1 MVRSTAQ
8 FDLPRGFR
16 IWRLLAI
23 IVLISAALGVTSDH
37 SEAQAPVDVVTTDTT
52 ITLSWA
58 ADGDVKFY
66 WWQPIARKLERVVV
80 SDAKSWT
87 ATGLQPE
94 SVHELTFF
102 GAFYGSLK
110 FKTKADSEPTSP
122 PPPPTPEL
130 SIAAGVDIT
139 EGAQATFT
147 LTASPAPT
155 QSLSVSVTP
164 SQSGAFGVGS
174 TAKTVT
180 IGTSGTAT
188 VTFATTN
195 DSVDEADGSVTATVD
210 NGTGYTVSSSK
221 GSATLAVA
229 DDDVP
234 VLSIASDGNVTEGSA
249 ASFTISASP
258 TPHTALTANVDV
270 TAAGSFGVT
279 TGARTVT
286 IPTSG
291 SQSFT
296 VSTSGDTTDEP
307 HGSVTATLSSGTGYT
322 VSSSAGSASA
332 TVSDNDDPPPAERVV
347 SITAGS
353 DITEGDDA
361 SFTVTVSPQPS
372 SSMPVSL
379 TVSQSGAVLPIN
391 SARHILISNYLSRP
405 VTIKVRTVDDSTD
418 EADGTV
424 TVTVDD
430 IQGYAVSTTAGS
442 ATLAVSDNDVPEL
455 SIASDG
461 NVTEGSAA
469 SFTITASPT
478 PHTALTANVDI
489 TVAGS
494 FGVTTGARTVT
505 IPTSGSKSFTVS
517 TSGDT
522 TDEPDGSVT
531 ATLSS
536 GTDYTVSSSA
546 GSASAT
552 VSDDDDSP
560 QPAEQLATQE
570 VIANCVADSLLSK
583 VRHYYDINKNRSPGY
598 GKNWKR
604 VLLAF
609 GDVSDSQLT
618 AFTAAEAQERESRW
632 SGWTPVREALDCIED
647 AIDQQ
652 TPPPPPPTDPEI
664 SISSSS
670 NINEGGTVT
679 FTVTATP
686 APTADLSVSVS
697 VAQSGSYTS
706 QAGARS
712 VTITSTGTASFTIA
726 TLDDSN
732 DEPDGSVTATVNT
745 GTGYTVSSSAGSTT
759 ANVADNDDPPL
770 PEISISGGPD
780 VAEGGNVSF
789 TVAATPAPS
798 ANLDVSVNVT
808 QSGSFT
814 TQTGVQTVTISA
826 TGSTSFTVSTD
837 NDATDEPDGS
847 VTATIDTGT
856 GYTVSSSAGSTTVN
870 VTDNDDPPKKQ
881 NDLPVISIRKG
892 DAVTEGTHASF
903 WVDSSPSPTTDF
915 DVSITVTQTG
925 MFTSESGQRRVTMS
939 SSYRVPGGTTSHL
952 LVATDD
958 DATDEANG
966 SLTATINPGSKYTVA
981 SDGSSATVDA
991 LDNDDPPAPLALN
1004 QPTVTIADASADEGD
1019 SITFTVSVQP
1029 THNAPI
1035 TLDYETVDYTA
1046 ISHRHVDDY
1055 TAASGQI
1062 TIPANESSATITV
1075 QTTEDTDLEVD
1086 DQFTLVLSKRPDTP
1100 DDVVLGKSTAIGR
1113 IINDEVGTGGTLSYR
1128 CIRDEVTDK
1137 CKAHT
1142 MVLAAHG
1149 TYGYNVGK
1157 NMNITDRLYQPFRLL
1172 HEGRDYDLAVYLSVP
1187 IHRTVTFQPYVVQE
1201 NMRSFVNFEPK
1212 YIVMTPENAHI
1223 AQKLTIRALPDY
1235 NYDTENVT
1243 VRLRQIEFANPYF
1256 ISLNRD
1262 YATIDYTR
1270 RGVDRHSPNNAVL
1283 VEGDDSSTASYRM
1296 RLKAPPLPNK
1306 EIVVTVTNPDPGAVS
1321 VSPDSLIFDFD
1332 NWQEWQEF
1340 TISPVAD
1347 MDDSDESVRLT
1358 VNIPPPGVWRGEPE
1372 RFWVHVWEN
1381 KVARVAASE
1390 SKVLVHEAGSA
1401 HYNVSVRKDPG
1412 ANNSVTITPTPSI
1425 VGVVT
1430 VSPATLTFTGG
1441 DNGNW
1446 RRFQGV
1452 TVSGVQ
1458 DDDAVHE
1465 ELTISHVVSGDSGDY
1480 PSTVNA
1486 AEVAVQLM
1494 DDEAKVEIMFDRP
1507 ARFSFNEDD
1516 TRELEIGVK
1525 LTNDP
1530 GPAGGDNKR
1539 VVVQML
1545 PQYWRVNNYFVA
1557 DPPTLTFTT
1566 GPMGNWN
1573 MAQKIK
1579 LKVPQ
1584 GKTNDGNRHHDW
1596 HALRVIL
1603 GSDVFP
1609 LSNLPGYP
1617 DPRNSFADAWI
1628 HIHFFDKEVP
1638 NDVNLSHSA
1647 LEVKRNGSVE
1657 YEIYLGA
1664 DPGGD
1669 VTVTIVNPDPD
1680 KLMISENEVTF
1691 TYNGPG
1697 HWYAKKIT
1705 LTSKSDSDSV
1715 DETLSIVHN
1724 YEVEGYKGSSKTLM
1738 LTINDDR

>member
-1 MVRSTAQ
+1 M
-8 FDLPRGFR
+8 
-16 IWRLLAI
+16 
-23 IVLISAALGVTSDH
+23 
-37 SEAQAPVDVVTTDTT
+37 
-52 ITLSWA
+52 
-58 ADGDVKFY
+58 
-66 WWQPIARKLERVVV
+66 
-80 SDAKSWT
+80 
-87 ATGLQPE
+87 
-94 SVHELTFF
+94 
-102 GAFYGSLK
+102 
-110 FKTKADSEPTSP
+110 
-122 PPPPTPEL
+122 
-130 SIAAGVDIT
+130 
-139 EGAQATFT
+139 
-147 LTASPAPT
+147 
-155 QSLSVSVTP
+155 
-164 SQSGAFGVGS
+164 
-174 TAKTVT
+174 
-180 IGTSGTAT
+180 
-188 VTFATTN
+188 
-195 DSVDEADGSVTATVD
+195 
-210 NGTGYTVSSSK
+210 SSSK

-234 VLSIASDGNVTEGSA
+234 ELSIASDGNVTEGSA

-270 TAAGSFGVT
+270 TATGSFGVT

-286 IPTSG
+286 IPASG

-296 VSTSGDTTDEP
+296 VSTSGDSTDESN
-307 HGSVTATLSSGTGYT
+307 GSITATLSSGTGYT
-322 VSSSAGSASA
+322 VLTSAGSVSA
-332 TVSDNDDPPPAERVV
+332 TVSDDDDPPPAERVV
-347 SITAGS
+347 SVTAGS

-379 TVSQSGAVLPIN
+379 TVTQSGAVLPIN
-391 SARHILISNYLSRP
+391 SARHILIPNYLSRP
-405 VTIKVRTVDDSTD
+405 VTIKVRTLDDSTD
-418 EADGTV
+418 EPGGTV

-430 IQGYAVSTTAGS
+430 IGVYTVSTTAGS

-455 SIASDG
+455 NIASDG

-489 TVAGS
+489 TAAGS
-494 FGVTTGARTVT
+494 FGVTTGAQTVT
-505 IPTSGSKSFTVS
+505 VPTSGSKSFTVS

-522 TDEPDGSVT
+522 IDEPNGSVT
-531 ATLSS
+531 AALST

-560 QPAEQLATQE
+560 QPAEQQATQE
-570 VIANCVADSLLSK
+570 VIDNCVADSLLSK

-632 SGWTPVREALDCIED
+632 SGWIPVREALDCIED

-652 TPPPPPPTDPEI
+652 APPPPPPADPEI

-670 NINEGGTVT
+670 DISEGGTVT

-686 APTADLSVSVS
+686 APAADLSVSVS

-706 QAGARS
+706 QAGVRS
-712 VTITSTGTASFTIA
+712 VTITSTGTASFTVA

-732 DEPDGSVTATVNT
+732 DEPDGSVTASVNT

-789 TVAATPAPS
+789 TVTATPAPT

-814 TQTGVQTVTISA
+814 SQTGVQTVTISA
-826 TGSTSFTVSTD
+826 TGSTAFTVSTD

-881 NDLPVISIRKG
+881 DDLPVISIRKG
-892 DAVTEGTHASF
+892 DDVTEGTNASF
-903 WVDSSPSPTTDF
+903 WVDASPSPTTDF
-915 DVSITVTQTG
+915 DVSITVSQTG
-925 MFTSESGQRRVTMS
+925 TFTSESGQRKVTMS
-939 SSYRVPGGTTSHL
+939 STYRVRGGTTSHL

-958 DATDEANG
+958 DAADEVNG
-966 SLTATINPGSKYTVA
+966 SLTATIVPGSKYTVA
-981 SDGSSATVDA
+981 SDGGSATVTVR
-991 LDNDDPPAPLALN
+991 DNDDPPTTPTSG
-1004 QPTVTIADASADEGD
+1004 QPTVTIADASADEGGK
-1019 SITFTVSVQP
+1019 IKFTVSVKP
-1029 THNAPI
+1029 PHNEAF
-1035 TLDYETVDYTA
+1035 TLDYKTVDDTA
-1046 ISHRHVDDY
+1046 ISHRHVNDY
-1055 TAASGQI
+1055 TAVKGQVTIDAETGSG
-1062 TIPANESSATITV
+1062 TITV
-1075 QTTEDTDLEVD
+1075 HTTEDTDLEVD
-1086 DQFTLVLSKRPDTP
+1086 DRFTVVLSKPVDAP
-1100 DDVVLGKSTAIGR
+1100 ADVVLGKDTAIGT
-1113 IINDEVGTGGTLSYR
+1113 ILNDDVGTGGTPSYR
-1128 CIRDEVTDK
+1128 CILEVAGK
-1137 CKAHT
+1137 CQDHR
-1142 MVLAAHG
+1142 MVLWANA
-1149 TYGYNVGK
+1149 TYGYNAGK
-1157 NMNITDRLYQPFRLL
+1157 NMYLTDRVYHPFRLL
-1172 HEGRDYDLAVYLSVP
+1172 HEGRDYELAVYLAKP
-1187 IHRTVTFQPYVVQE
+1187 IHRTVTLEPYVVQE
-1201 NMRSFVNFEPK
+1201 NMRSFVTFEPK

-1235 NYDTENVT
+1235 NYDTENVR
-1243 VRLRQIEFANPYF
+1243 VRLRQVEYAKPHF
-1256 ISLNRD
+1256 INLNTY

-1283 VEGDDSSTASYRM
+1283 VEGDTSSSASYRM
-1296 RLKAPPLPNK
+1296 RLKAPPLPEN

-1321 VSPDSLIFDFD
+1321 VSPDDLTFNFD
-1332 NWQEWQEF
+1332 NWNEWQEF
-1340 TISPVAD
+1340 TIKPLT
-1347 MDDSDESVRLT
+1347 DDDNEDKLVRLT

-1372 RFWVHVWEN
+1372 YVWIHVWEN
-1381 KVARVAASE
+1381 QTARVAASE

-1425 VGVVT
+1425 DGVVT
-1430 VSPATLTFTGG
+1430 VSPKTLTFTGG

-1452 TVSGVQ
+1452 TVSGVH
-1458 DDDAVHE
+1458 DDNKVHE
-1465 ELTISHVVSGDSGDY
+1465 SVTITHVVSGASGDY
-1480 PSTVNA
+1480 ASDPTTDV
-1486 AEVAVQLM
+1486 VTVQLM

-1545 PQYWRVNNYFVA
+1545 PQYWRGNNYFVA
-1557 DPPTLTFTT
+1557 QPATLTFTT
-1566 GPMGNWN
+1566 GSDGNWKDYQ
-1573 MAQKIK
+1573 MLK
-1579 LKVPQ
+1579 LKVADGQ
-1584 GKTNDGNRHHDW
+1584 TNDGNRHHRL
-1596 HALRVIL
+1596 ARAE
-1603 GSDVFP
+1603 
-1609 LSNLPGYP
+1609 SNIG
-1617 DPRNSFADAWI
+1617 
-1628 HIHFFDKEVP
+1628 
-1638 NDVNLSHSA
+1638 
-1647 LEVKRNGSVE
+1647 
-1657 YEIYLGA
+1657 
-1664 DPGGD
+1664 
-1669 VTVTIVNPDPD
+1669 
-1680 KLMISENEVTF
+1680 
-1691 TYNGPG
+1691 
-1697 HWYAKKIT
+1697 
-1705 LTSKSDSDSV
+1705 
-1715 DETLSIVHN
+1715 
-1724 YEVEGYKGSSKTLM
+1724 
-1738 LTINDDR
+1738 

>member
-8 FDLPRGFR
+8 FVLPRGFR
-16 IWRLLAI
+16 IWRLLAL
-23 IVLISAALGVTSDH
+23 VALIGAALAVSTDH

-52 ITLSWA
+52 ITLSWT

-110 FKTKADSEPTSP
+110 FKTKADNDPPPP
-122 PPPPTPEL
+122 PPPPTPEV
-130 SIAAGVDIT
+130 SIAAGADIT

-234 VLSIASDGNVTEGSA
+234 ELSIASDGDVTEGSA

-270 TAAGSFGVT
+270 TATGSFGVT

-286 IPTSG
+286 IPASG

-296 VSTSGDTTDEP
+296 VSTSGDSTDESN
-307 HGSVTATLSSGTGYT
+307 GSITATLSSGTGYT
-322 VSSSAGSASA
+322 VSTSAGSVSA
-332 TVSDNDDPPPAERVV
+332 TVSDDDDPPPAERVV
-347 SITAGS
+347 SVTAGS

-442 ATLAVSDNDVPEL
+442 ATLAVADNDVPEL

-489 TVAGS
+489 TATGS
-494 FGVTTGARTVT
+494 FGVTTGAQTVT
-505 IPTSGSKSFTVS
+505 VPTSGSKSFTVS

-522 TDEPDGSVT
+522 IDEPNGSVT
-531 ATLSS
+531 ATLST
-536 GTDYTVSSSA
+536 GTGYTVSSSA
-546 GSASAT
+546 GSASVT

-560 QPAEQLATQE
+560 QPAEQQATQE
-570 VIANCVADSLLSK
+570 VIDNCVADSLLSK

-609 GDVSDSQLT
+609 GDVSDSELT

-652 TPPPPPPTDPEI
+652 TPPPPPPADPEI
-664 SISSSS
+664 SISRSSDIS
-670 NINEGGTVT
+670 EGGTVT

-706 QAGARS
+706 QAGVRS
-712 VTITSTGTASFTIA
+712 VTITSTGTASFTVA
-726 TLDDSN
+726 TLDDSK

-745 GTGYTVSSSAGSTT
+745 GTGYIVSSSAGSTT
-759 ANVADNDDPPL
+759 ANVTDNDDPPL
-770 PEISISGGPD
+770 PDISISGGPD

-789 TVAATPAPS
+789 TVTATPAPT
-798 ANLDVSVNVT
+798 AALDVSVTVT

-814 TQTGVQTVTISA
+814 TQTGTQTVTILA
-826 TGSTSFTVSTD
+826 TGTTSFTVSTD
-837 NDATDEPDGS
+837 NDATAEPDGS

-881 NDLPVISIRKG
+881 DGLPVISIRKG
-892 DAVTEGTHASF
+892 DDVTEGTHASF
-903 WVDSSPSPTTDF
+903 WLEAKPRPTANIH
-915 DVSITVTQTG
+915 VTVTVSQTG
-925 MFTSESGQRRVTMS
+925 TFTSESGQRKILIS
-939 SSYRVPGGTTSHL
+939 SSRGTSEGTTSHL
-952 LVATDD
+952 LVATDND
-958 DATDEANG
+958 SIDEANG
-966 SLTATINPGSKYTVA
+966 SLTATLNSGTKFTIAPDSA
-981 SDGSSATVDA
+981 SATVTV
-991 LDNDDPPAPLALN
+991 LDNDDPPPTPTN
-1004 QPTVTIADASADEGD
+1004 SQPTVTIADATAEEGD
-1019 SITFTVSVQP
+1019 SITFTVSVDP
-1029 THNAPI
+1029 MHSEAI
-1035 TLDYETVDYTA
+1035 TLDYETRDYTA

-1055 TAASGQI
+1055 TAASGQV
-1062 TIPANESSATITV
+1062 TIPKDASSATITV
-1075 QTTEDTDLEVD
+1075 QTIEDTALEVD
-1086 DQFTLVLSKRPDTP
+1086 DRFTLVLSKRPDTP
-1100 DDVVLGKSTAIGR
+1100 DGVVLGKDTAIGR
-1113 IINDEVGTGGTLSYR
+1113 ILDDEDGTGGTPSYR
-1128 CIRDEVTDK
+1128 CILEVADK
-1137 CKAHT
+1137 CTAHR
-1142 MVLAAHG
+1142 MVLWANA
-1149 TYGYNVGK
+1149 TYGYNAGK
-1157 NMNITDRLYQPFRLL
+1157 NMYLTDRVYHPFRLL
-1172 HEGRDYDLAVYLSVP
+1172 HEGRDYELAVYLAKP
-1187 IHRTVTFQPYVVQE
+1187 IHRTVTLEPFVVQE
-1201 NMRSFVNFEPK
+1201 NMRSFVTFEPK

-1235 NYDTENVT
+1235 NYDTENVR
-1243 VRLRQIEFANPYF
+1243 VRVRQVEYADPYF
-1256 ISLNRD
+1256 INLNTY

-1283 VEGDDSSTASYRM
+1283 VEGDVSSSATYRM
-1296 RLKAPPLPNK
+1296 RLKAPPLPDN

-1321 VSPDSLIFDFD
+1321 VSPASLTFNFD
-1332 NWQEWQEF
+1332 NWNEWQEF
-1340 TISPVAD
+1340 TITPVPD
-1347 MDDSDESVRLT
+1347 GDSDDELVRLT

-1381 KVARVAASE
+1381 QTARVAASE

-1412 ANNSVTITPTPSI
+1412 AGNTVIITPTPNGSE
-1425 VGVVT
+1425 VT

-1458 DDDAVHE
+1458 DDDADHE
-1465 ELTISHVVSGDSGDY
+1465 KLTISHAVSGDSGDY

-1486 AEVAVQLM
+1486 DMVDVQLM

-1609 LSNLPGYP
+1609 VSNLPGYP

-1638 NDVNLSHSA
+1638 NDVNLSHSS
-1647 LEVKRNGSVE
+1647 LTVKEDDSVE

-1669 VTVTIVNPDPD
+1669 VTVTIVNPDTER
-1680 KLMISENEVTF
+1680 LTISQETVTF

-1705 LTSKSDSDSV
+1705 LTPKAGSV
-1715 DETLSIVHN
+1715 AVGETLSIVHN
-1724 YEVEGYKGSSKTLM
+1724 YEVDVYQSKSKTLM
-1738 LTINDDR
+1738 LTIK

>member
-8 FDLPRGFR
+8 FVLPRGFR

-23 IVLISAALGVTSDH
+23 IALIGAALAVTSDH
-37 SEAQAPVDVVTTDTT
+37 SQAQPPVDVVKTDTS
-52 ITLSWA
+52 ITLSWVV
-58 ADGDVKFY
+58 DGEMTFY
-66 WWQPIARKLERVVV
+66 WYQPKLRKAEVVIV
-80 SDAKSWT
+80 KNAKT
-87 ATGLQPE
+87 RTFTNLQPE
-94 SVHELTFF
+94 SKHTFIFF
-102 GAFYGSLK
+102 GLLHGRIYVTTNA
-110 FKTKADSEPTSP
+110 TNT
-122 PPPPTPEL
+122 PPPTPEV
-130 SIAAGVDIT
+130 SIAAGADIT
-139 EGAQATFT
+139 EGSQATFT

-155 QSLSVSVTP
+155 QSISVSVSP

-188 VTFATTN
+188 VSFSTTN

-210 NGTGYTVSSSK
+210 SGSGYTVSSSQS
-221 GSATLAVA
+221 SATFAVA
-229 DDDVP
+229 DDDIP
-234 VLSIASDGNVTEGSA
+234 ELSIASDGNVTEGSA
-249 ASFTISASP
+249 TSFTISASP
-258 TPHTALTANVDV
+258 TPHTALTANVDI
-270 TAAGSFGVT
+270 TATGSFGVT

-332 TVSDNDDPPPAERVV
+332 TVSDDDNPPHPDKNRVV

-361 SFTVTVSPQPS
+361 SFTVNVTPDPYGSTG
-372 SSMPVSL
+372 VSL
-379 TVSQSGAVLPIN
+379 TITQSGAFLPIN
-391 SARHILISNYLSRP
+391 SARHYLLLGITSMP
-405 VTIKVRTVDDSTD
+405 HTFTVSTIDDSTD
-418 EADGTV
+418 ELDGTL
-424 TVTVDD
+424 TATIKD
-430 IQGYAVSTTAGS
+430 IGVYTVSTTAGS

-469 SFTITASPT
+469 SFTIAASPT

-489 TVAGS
+489 TAAGS
-494 FGVTTGARTVT
+494 FGVTTGAQTVT
-505 IPTSGSKSFTVS
+505 VPTSGSKSFTVS

-522 TDEPDGSVT
+522 IDEPHGSVT
-531 ATLSS
+531 ATLST
-536 GTDYTVSSSA
+536 GTGYTVSSSA

-560 QPAEQLATQE
+560 QPAEQQATQE
-570 VIANCVADSLLSK
+570 VIDNCVADSLLSK

-609 GDVSDSQLT
+609 GDVSDSELT

-670 NINEGGTVT
+670 DISEGGTVT

-706 QAGARS
+706 QAGVRS
-712 VTITSTGTASFTIA
+712 VTITSTGTASITVT

-789 TVAATPAPS
+789 TVTATPAPT

-814 TQTGVQTVTISA
+814 TQAGVQTVTVSA

-881 NDLPVISIRKG
+881 DGLPVISIRKG

-903 WVDSSPSPTTDF
+903 WVDSSPSPTADF

-925 MFTSESGQRRVTMS
+925 TFTSEGGQRKVTMS

-981 SDGSSATVDA
+981 SDGSSATVA
-991 LDNDDPPAPLALN
+991 VLDNDDPPAPLALN

-1055 TAASGQI
+1055 TAATGQV
-1062 TIPANESSATITV
+1062 TIPAMASSATITV

-1086 DQFTLVLSKRPDTP
+1086 DQFTLVLSNPPNGVT
-1100 DDVVLGKSTAIGR
+1100 LGKRTAIGR

-1256 ISLNRD
+1256 ISLNRN

-1296 RLKAPPLPNK
+1296 RLKAPPLPDN
-1306 EIVVTVTNPDPGAVS
+1306 EIVVTVTNPDPEAVS
-1321 VSPDSLIFDFD
+1321 VSPESLKFNFD
-1332 NWQEWQEF
+1332 NWNEWQEF
-1340 TISPVAD
+1340 TIIPVPD
-1347 MDDSDESVRLT
+1347 DDDSDELVRLT

-1390 SKVLVHEAGSA
+1390 SKVFVHEAGSA

-1412 ANNSVTITPTPSI
+1412 AGKMVTITPTPSI
-1425 VGVVT
+1425 AGVVT

-1458 DDDAVHE
+1458 DDDADHE
-1465 ELTISHVVSGDSGDY
+1465 KLTISHAVSGDSGDY

-1530 GPAGGDNKR
+1530 GPAGGDNRR

-1545 PQYWRVNNYFVA
+1545 PQYWRGNNYFVA
-1557 DPPTLTFTT
+1557 QPATLTFTT
-1566 GPMGNWN
+1566 GSDGNWKDYQ
-1573 MAQKIK
+1573 MLK
-1579 LKVPQ
+1579 LKVADGQ
-1584 GKTNDGNRHHDW
+1584 TNDGNRHHDW

-1617 DPRNSFADAWI
+1617 DPRNSFADALI

-1638 NDVNLSHSA
+1638 NDVNLSHSS
-1647 LEVKRNGSVE
+1647 LSVKEDSSVE

-1669 VTVTIVNPDPD
+1669 VTVTIDNPAPTRLD
-1680 KLMISENEVTF
+1680 ISEKTVTF

-1705 LTSKSDSDSV
+1705 LTPKAGSV
-1715 DETLSIVHN
+1715 AVGETLSIVHN
-1724 YEVEGYKGSSKTLM
+1724 YEVGGYESRSKTLM
-1738 LTINDDR
+1738 LTIE

>member
-8 FDLPRGFR
+8 FVLPRGFR

-23 IVLISAALGVTSDH
+23 IALIGAALAVTSDH
-37 SEAQAPVDVVTTDTT
+37 SQAQPPVDVVKTDTS
-52 ITLSWA
+52 ITLSWVV
-58 ADGDVKFY
+58 DGEMTFY
-66 WWQPIARKLERVVV
+66 WYQPELRKAEVVIV
-80 SDAKSWT
+80 KNAKT
-87 ATGLQPE
+87 RTFTNLQPE
-94 SVHELTFF
+94 SKHTFIFF
-102 GAFYGSLK
+102 GLLHGRIYVTTNA
-110 FKTKADSEPTSP
+110 TNT
-122 PPPPTPEL
+122 PPPTPEV
-130 SIAAGVDIT
+130 SIAAGADIT
-139 EGAQATFT
+139 EGSQATFT

-155 QSLSVSVTP
+155 QALSVSVTP

-234 VLSIASDGNVTEGSA
+234 ELSIASDGNVTEGSA
-249 ASFTISASP
+249 TSFTISASP
-258 TPHTALTANVDV
+258 TPHTALTTNVDI
-270 TAAGSFGVT
+270 TATGSFGVT

-291 SQSFT
+291 SQSYT

-332 TVSDNDDPPPAERVV
+332 TVSDDDNPPHPDKNRVV

-361 SFTVTVSPQPS
+361 SFTVNVTPDPYGSTG
-372 SSMPVSL
+372 VSL
-379 TVSQSGAVLPIN
+379 TITQSGAFLPIN
-391 SARHILISNYLSRP
+391 SARHYLLLGITSMP
-405 VTIKVRTVDDSTD
+405 HTFTVSTIDDSTD
-418 EADGTV
+418 ELDGTL
-424 TVTVDD
+424 TATIKD
-430 IQGYAVSTTAGS
+430 IGVYTVSTTAGS

-469 SFTITASPT
+469 SFTIAASPT

-489 TVAGS
+489 TAAGS
-494 FGVTTGARTVT
+494 FGITTGARTVT
-505 IPTSGSKSFTVS
+505 VPTSGSKSFTVS
-517 TSGDT
+517 TSSDT
-522 TDEPDGSVT
+522 IDEPNGSVT
-531 ATLSS
+531 ATLST
-536 GTDYTVSSSA
+536 GTGYTVSSSA

-560 QPAEQLATQE
+560 QPAEQQATQE
-570 VIANCVADSLLSK
+570 VIDNCVADSLLSK

-609 GDVSDSQLT
+609 GDVSDSELT

-652 TPPPPPPTDPEI
+652 TPPPPPPADPEI

-670 NINEGGTVT
+670 DINEGGTVT

-686 APTADLSVSVS
+686 APAADLSVSVS
-697 VAQSGSYTS
+697 VTQSGSYTS

-712 VTITSTGTASFTIA
+712 VTITSTGTASFTVA

-770 PEISISGGPD
+770 PEISISGGPE

-789 TVAATPAPS
+789 TVTATPAPT

-814 TQTGVQTVTISA
+814 SQTGVQTVTISA
-826 TGSTSFTVSTD
+826 TGSTAFTVSTD

-881 NDLPVISIRKG
+881 EALPVISIRKG
-892 DAVTEGTHASF
+892 DDVTEGTHASF

-915 DVSITVTQTG
+915 DVSITVSQTG
-925 MFTSESGQRRVTMS
+925 TFTSESGQRKVTMS

-966 SLTATINPGSKYTVA
+966 SLTATINPGSKYTIA
-981 SDGSSATVDA
+981 SDGSSATVPV
-991 LDNDDPPAPLALN
+991 LDNDDPPTTPTN
-1004 QPTVTIADASADEGD
+1004 GQPTVTIADASAAEGEN
-1019 SITFTVSVQP
+1019 ITFTVSVDP

-1035 TLDYETVDYTA
+1035 TLDYETVDDTA
-1046 ISHRHVDDY
+1046 ISHRHVNDY

-1062 TIPANESSATITV
+1062 TIPAGDRSATITV
-1075 QTTEDTDLEVD
+1075 ETTEDTDLEVD
-1086 DQFTLVLSKRPDTP
+1086 DRFTLVLSSPTGG
-1100 DDVVLGKSTAIGR
+1100 VTLGNSTATGR
-1113 IINDEVGTGGTLSYR
+1113 IIDDDPGAGGNLSYR
-1128 CIRDEVTDK
+1128 CSSRDADTQA
-1137 CKAHT
+1137 CTTYRMILTAQS
-1142 MVLAAHG
+1142 
-1149 TYGYNVGK
+1149 TYGYNAGK
-1157 NMNITDRLYQPFRLL
+1157 NMYLTDRVYHPFRLL
-1172 HEGRDYDLAVYLSVP
+1172 HEGRDYELAVYLAKP
-1187 IHRTVTFQPYVVQE
+1187 IHRTVTFEPYVVQE
-1201 NMRSFVNFEPK
+1201 NMRSFITFEPK
-1212 YIVMTPENAHI
+1212 YIVMTPENSHI

-1235 NYDTENVT
+1235 NYGTENVT
-1243 VRLRQIEFANPYF
+1243 VRLRQVEYANPLLRNIYAY
-1256 ISLNRD
+1256 

-1270 RGVDRHSPNNAVL
+1270 RGVERHSPNNAVL
-1283 VEGDDSSTASYRM
+1283 VEGDASSSAKYRM
-1296 RLKAPPLPNK
+1296 RLKAPPLPEND
-1306 EIVVTVTNPDPGAVS
+1306 IVVTVTNPDPGAVS
-1321 VSPDSLIFDFD
+1321 VSPDRLTFNFD
-1332 NWQEWQEF
+1332 NWNVWQEF
-1340 TISPVAD
+1340 TITPVAD
-1347 MDDSDESVRLT
+1347 EDGGDELVRLK

-1372 RFWVHVWEN
+1372 TFWVHVWEN
-1381 KVARVAASE
+1381 QTARVAASE

-1412 ANNSVTITPTPSI
+1412 ANNSVTITPTPS
-1425 VGVVT
+1425 GPEVT

-1441 DNGNW
+1441 TNGNW

-1458 DDDAVHE
+1458 DANSDHE
-1465 ELTISHVVSGDSGDY
+1465 ELTISHAVSATGGDY
-1480 PSTVNA
+1480 TGSVTTDV
-1486 AEVAVQLM
+1486 VGVQLM

-1545 PQYWRVNNYFVA
+1545 PQYWRGNNYFVA
-1557 DPPTLTFTT
+1557 QPATLTFTT
-1566 GPMGNWN
+1566 GSDGNWKDYQ
-1573 MAQKIK
+1573 MLK
-1579 LKVPQ
+1579 LKVADGQ
-1584 GKTNDGNRHHDW
+1584 TNDGNRHHDW

-1617 DPRNSFADAWI
+1617 DPRNSFADALI

-1638 NDVNLSHSA
+1638 NDVNLSHSS
-1647 LEVKRNGSVE
+1647 LSVKEDSSVE

-1669 VTVTIVNPDPD
+1669 VTVTIDNPAPT
-1680 KLMISENEVTF
+1680 KLDISEKTVTF

-1705 LTSKSDSDSV
+1705 LTPISDD
-1715 DETLSIVHN
+1715 DADNETLSIRHT
-1724 YEVEGYKGSSKTLM
+1724 YSVEGYESEFKTMM
-1738 LTINDDR
+1738 LTIDDDG

>member
-8 FDLPRGFR
+8 FVLPRGFR

-23 IVLISAALGVTSDH
+23 IALIGAALAVTSDH
-37 SEAQAPVDVVTTDTT
+37 SQAQPPVDVVKTDTS
-52 ITLSWA
+52 ITLSWVV
-58 ADGDVKFY
+58 DGEMTFY
-66 WWQPIARKLERVVV
+66 WYQPKLRKAEVVIV
-80 SDAKSWT
+80 KNAKT
-87 ATGLQPE
+87 RTFTNLKPE
-94 SVHELTFF
+94 SKHTFIFF
-102 GAFYGSLK
+102 GLLHGRIYVTTNA
-110 FKTKADSEPTSP
+110 TNT
-122 PPPPTPEL
+122 PPPTPEV
-130 SIAAGVDIT
+130 SIAAGADIT
-139 EGAQATFT
+139 EGSPATFT

-155 QSLSVSVTP
+155 QSISVSVSP

-174 TAKTVT
+174 TAKTFT

-188 VTFATTN
+188 VTFSTTN

-210 NGTGYTVSSSK
+210 SGSGYTVSSSQ
-221 GSATLAVA
+221 GSATFAVA
-229 DDDVP
+229 DDDIP
-234 VLSIASDGNVTEGSA
+234 ELSIASDGNVTEGSA

-258 TPHTALTANVDV
+258 TPHTALTANVDI

-296 VSTSGDTTDEP
+296 VSTSGDSTDEP
-307 HGSVTATLSSGTGYT
+307 HGSVTATLSSGSGYT

-332 TVSDNDDPPPAERVV
+332 TVSDDDNPPHPDKNRVV

-361 SFTVTVSPQPS
+361 SFTVNVTPDPYGSTG
-372 SSMPVSL
+372 VSL
-379 TVSQSGAVLPIN
+379 TITQSGAFLPIN
-391 SARHILISNYLSRP
+391 SARHYLLLGITSMP
-405 VTIKVRTVDDSTD
+405 HTFTVSTIDDSTD
-418 EADGTV
+418 ELDGTL
-424 TVTVDD
+424 TATIKD
-430 IQGYAVSTTAGS
+430 IGVYTVSTTAGS

-489 TVAGS
+489 TAAGS
-494 FGVTTGARTVT
+494 FGITTGARTVT
-505 IPTSGSKSFTVS
+505 VPTSGSKSFTVS

-522 TDEPDGSVT
+522 IDEPNGSVT
-531 ATLSS
+531 ATLST
-536 GTDYTVSSSA
+536 GTGYTVSSSA
-546 GSASAT
+546 GSDSAT

-560 QPAEQLATQE
+560 QPAEQQATQE
-570 VIANCVADSLLSK
+570 VIDNCVADSLLSK

-652 TPPPPPPTDPEI
+652 TPPPPPPVDPEI

-670 NINEGGTVT
+670 DINEGGTVT

-686 APTADLSVSVS
+686 APAADLSVSVS
-697 VAQSGSYTS
+697 VTQSGSYTS

-712 VTITSTGTASFTIA
+712 VTITSTGTASFTVA

-770 PEISISGGPD
+770 PEISISGGPA

-789 TVAATPAPS
+789 TVTATPAPT

-814 TQTGVQTVTISA
+814 SQTGVQTVTISA

-881 NDLPVISIRKG
+881 DGLPVISIRKG

-925 MFTSESGQRRVTMS
+925 TFTSESGQRKVTMS

-966 SLTATINPGSKYTVA
+966 SLTATINPGSKYTIA
-981 SDGSSATVDA
+981 SDGSSATVDV
-991 LDNDDPPAPLALN
+991 LDNDDPPAPLAN
-1004 QPTVTIADASADEGD
+1004 SQPTVTIADASAEEGD
-1019 SITFTVSVQP
+1019 SITFTVSVNP
-1029 THNAPI
+1029 PHNAEF
-1035 TLDYETVDYTA
+1035 TLDYETRDYTA
-1046 ISHRHVDDY
+1046 ISHRHVNDY
-1055 TAASGQI
+1055 TAAKGEVK
-1062 TIPANESSATITV
+1062 IPAMASSATITLH
-1075 QTTEDTDLEVD
+1075 TTEDTDLEVD
-1086 DQFTLVLSKRPDTP
+1086 DQFTLVLSNPPAGVT
-1100 DDVVLGKSTAIGR
+1100 LGRSTAIGR
-1113 IINDEVGTGGTLSYR
+1113 ILDDEDGTGGTPSYR
-1128 CIRDEVTDK
+1128 CILEVAGK
-1137 CKAHT
+1137 CQDHR
-1142 MVLAAHG
+1142 MVLWASA
-1149 TYGYNVGK
+1149 TYGYNAGK
-1157 NMNITDRLYQPFRLL
+1157 NMYLTDRVYHPFRLL
-1172 HEGRDYDLAVYLSVP
+1172 HEGRDYELAVYLAKP
-1187 IHRTVTFQPYVVQE
+1187 IHRTVTLEPYVVQE
-1201 NMRSFVNFEPK
+1201 NMRSFVTFEPR

-1235 NYDTENVT
+1235 NYDTENVR
-1243 VRLRQIEFANPYF
+1243 VRLRQVEYANPLLRNIYAY
-1256 ISLNRD
+1256 

-1321 VSPDSLIFDFD
+1321 VSPESLIFDFD

-1347 MDDSDESVRLT
+1347 MDDSDELVRLT

-1381 KVARVAASE
+1381 KVARVATSE

-1412 ANNSVTITPTPSI
+1412 ANNSVTITPTPS
-1425 VGVVT
+1425 GPEVT

-1441 DNGNW
+1441 TNGNW

-1458 DDDAVHE
+1458 DANSDHE
-1465 ELTISHVVSGDSGDY
+1465 ELTISHAVSATGGDY
-1480 PSTVNA
+1480 TGSVTTDV
-1486 AEVAVQLM
+1486 VGVQLM

-1545 PQYWRVNNYFVA
+1545 PQYWRGNNYFVA
-1557 DPPTLTFTT
+1557 QPATLTFTT
-1566 GPMGNWN
+1566 GSEGNWKDYQ
-1573 MAQKIK
+1573 MLK
-1579 LKVPQ
+1579 LKVADGQ
-1584 GKTNDGNRHHDW
+1584 TNDGNRHHDW

-1617 DPRNSFADAWI
+1617 DPRNSFADALI

-1638 NDVNLSHSA
+1638 NDVNLEFSA
-1647 LEVKRNGSVE
+1647 LTVKEDGSVE

-1664 DPGGD
+1664 DPGGN
-1669 VTVTIVNPDPD
+1669 VTVNIVNPDPA
-1680 KLMISENEVTF
+1680 KLTISPETVTF

-1705 LTSKSDSDSV
+1705 LTPKSDSDSV
-1715 DETLSIVHN
+1715 DETLSIAHN
-1724 YEVEGYKGSSKTLM
+1724 YKVDVYESESKTLM
-1738 LTINDDR
+1738 LTIDDDD

>member
-8 FDLPRGFR
+8 FVLPRGFR

-23 IVLISAALGVTSDH
+23 IALIGAALAVSTDH
-37 SEAQAPVDVVTTDTT
+37 SQAQPPVDAVTTDTS
-52 ITLSWA
+52 ITLSWT
-58 ADGDVKFY
+58 ADGEVHFFWFQRKTRQIQVISVTDGKSY
-66 WWQPIARKLERVVV
+66 TIADLKP
-80 SDAKSWT
+80 KSKH
-87 ATGLQPE
+87 AF
-94 SVHELTFF
+94 SFF
-102 GAFYGSLK
+102 GAFFGTLDVT
-110 FKTKADSEPTSP
+110 TKADTIPPP
-122 PPPPTPEL
+122 PPPPTPEV
-130 SIAAGVDIT
+130 SIAAGADIT
-139 EGAQATFT
+139 EGSQATFT

-155 QSLSVSVTP
+155 QSISVSVSP

-188 VTFATTN
+188 ITFSTSN

-210 NGTGYTVSSSK
+210 SGTGYTVSSSQS
-221 GSATLAVA
+221 SATLAVA

-234 VLSIASDGNVTEGSA
+234 ELSIASDGNVTEGSA
-249 ASFTISASP
+249 ASFTITASP
-258 TPHTALTANVDV
+258 TPHTALTANVDI

-307 HGSVTATLSSGTGYT
+307 HGSVTAALSTATGYT
-322 VSSSAGSASA
+322 VSSSAGSARA
-332 TVSDNDDPPPAERVV
+332 TVSDDDNPPHPDKNRVV

-361 SFTVTVSPQPS
+361 SFTVNVTPDPYGSTG
-372 SSMPVSL
+372 VSL
-379 TVSQSGAVLPIN
+379 TITQSGAFLPIN
-391 SARHILISNYLSRP
+391 SARHYLLLGITSMP
-405 VTIKVRTVDDSTD
+405 HTFTVSTIDDSTD
-418 EADGTV
+418 ELDGTL
-424 TVTVDD
+424 TATIKD
-430 IQGYAVSTTAGS
+430 IGVYTVSTTAGS

-455 SIASDG
+455 SITSDG

-489 TVAGS
+489 TAVGS
-494 FGVTTGARTVT
+494 FGVTTGAQTVT
-505 IPTSGSKSFTVS
+505 VPTSGSKSFTVS

-522 TDEPDGSVT
+522 IDEPNGSVT
-531 ATLSS
+531 ATLST
-536 GTDYTVSSSA
+536 GTGYTVSSSA

-560 QPAEQLATQE
+560 QPAEQQATQE

-609 GDVSDSQLT
+609 GDVSDSELT

-652 TPPPPPPTDPEI
+652 TPPPPPPADPEI

-670 NINEGGTVT
+670 DISEGGTVT

-712 VTITSTGTASFTIA
+712 VTITSTGTASITVT

-745 GTGYTVSSSAGSTT
+745 GTGYTVSSNAGSTT

-789 TVAATPAPS
+789 TVTATPAPT
-798 ANLDVSVNVT
+798 ATLDVSVNVT

-826 TGSTSFTVSTD
+826 TGSTAFTVSTD

-856 GYTVSSSAGSTTVN
+856 GYTVSPSAGSTTVN

-892 DAVTEGTHASF
+892 DDVTEGTHASF
-903 WVDSSPSPTTDF
+903 WVDSSPSPTADF

-925 MFTSESGQRRVTMS
+925 TFTSEGGQRKVTMS

-966 SLTATINPGSKYTVA
+966 SLTATINPGSKYTIA
-981 SDGSSATVDA
+981 SDGSSATVDV
-991 LDNDDPPAPLALN
+991 LDNDDPPAPLAN
-1004 QPTVTIADASADEGD
+1004 SQPTVTIADASAEEGD
-1019 SITFTVSVQP
+1019 SITFTVSVNP
-1029 THNAPI
+1029 PHNAEF
-1035 TLDYETVDYTA
+1035 TLDYETRDYTA
-1046 ISHRHVDDY
+1046 ISHRHVNDY
-1055 TAASGQI
+1055 TAAKGEVK
-1062 TIPANESSATITV
+1062 IPAMASSATITLH
-1075 QTTEDTDLEVD
+1075 TTEDTDLEVD
-1086 DQFTLVLSKRPDTP
+1086 DQFTLVLSNPPAGVT
-1100 DDVVLGKSTAIGR
+1100 LGRSTAIGR
-1113 IINDEVGTGGTLSYR
+1113 ILDDEDGTGGTPSYR
-1128 CIRDEVTDK
+1128 CILEVAGK
-1137 CKAHT
+1137 CQDHR
-1142 MVLAAHG
+1142 MVLWASA
-1149 TYGYNVGK
+1149 TYGYNAGK
-1157 NMNITDRLYQPFRLL
+1157 NMYLTDRVYHPFRLL
-1172 HEGRDYDLAVYLSVP
+1172 HEGRDYELAVYLAKP
-1187 IHRTVTFQPYVVQE
+1187 IHRTVTLEPYVVQE
-1201 NMRSFVNFEPK
+1201 NMRSFVTFEPK

-1235 NYDTENVT
+1235 NYDTENVR
-1243 VRLRQIEFANPYF
+1243 VRLRQVEYAKPYF
-1256 ISLNRD
+1256 INLNTY

-1283 VEGDDSSTASYRM
+1283 VEGDTSSSASYRM
-1296 RLKAPPLPNK
+1296 RLKAPPLPEN

-1321 VSPDSLIFDFD
+1321 VSPDKLTFKFD
-1332 NWQEWQEF
+1332 NWNEWQEF
-1340 TISPVAD
+1340 MIKPVVD
-1347 MDDSDESVRLT
+1347 TGNDGDELVRLK

-1425 VGVVT
+1425 AGVVT

-1458 DDDAVHE
+1458 DANSVHE
-1465 ELTISHVVSGDSGDY
+1465 ELTISHAVSGDSGDY

-1545 PQYWRVNNYFVA
+1545 PQYWRGNNYFVA
-1557 DPPTLTFTT
+1557 QPATLTFTT
-1566 GPMGNWN
+1566 GSDGNWKDYQ
-1573 MAQKIK
+1573 MLK
-1579 LKVPQ
+1579 LKVADGQ
-1584 GKTNDGNRHHDW
+1584 TNDGNRHHDW

-1638 NDVNLSHSA
+1638 NDVNLSHSS
-1647 LEVKRNGSVE
+1647 LTVKEDGSVE

-1669 VTVTIVNPDPD
+1669 VTVTIVNPDPA
-1680 KLMISENEVTF
+1680 KLKISHNTVTF

-1705 LTSKSDSDSV
+1705 LTPKSDSDSV

-1724 YEVEGYKGSSKTLM
+1724 YKVDVYESESKTLM
-1738 LTINDDR
+1738 LTIDDDG